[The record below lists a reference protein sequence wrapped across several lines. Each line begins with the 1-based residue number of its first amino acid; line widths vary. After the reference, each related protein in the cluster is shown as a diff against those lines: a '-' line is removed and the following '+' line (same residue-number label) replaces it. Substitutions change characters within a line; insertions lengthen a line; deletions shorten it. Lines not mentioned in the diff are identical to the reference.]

1 MEKANVS
8 AIVKFYN
15 YFMNS
20 PEFKRL
26 ERVENFKEPIVS
38 TTKSVFIGI
47 LIFNIY
53 YLIMYLKG
61 LSPFDDKHI
70 CLSAILFIASTNF
83 VGVIISI
90 YCGLSSFTKIGT
102 YEDLTTL
109 KTELEQV
116 IQKII
121 FSQTLNDRDSSCY
134 IDIKSFSTEI
144 DRITALLYST
154 SIKVFDFSFYKR
166 LSEVLTKILDESI
179 ILSSYLLTYDDL
191 RQCVEKIIL
200 FDINILNS
208 GSISYENSVV
218 DIASANANRYVKDYG
233 KIIKKSDHLKDKC
246 YNFLIEK
253 RFASNPE
260 DLEWLK
266 STDLFDKNDF
276 IFNFE
281 TVRSSYGLT
290 CSEMDKRIVDFRKK
304 INKEKEKNSIN
315 WIY

>member
-1 MEKANVS
+1 MEKASVS
-8 AIVKFYN
+8 AIVKFYK

-20 PEFKRL
+20 PEFKKL

-70 CLSAILFIASTNF
+70 CLSTILFIASTTF

-102 YEDLTTL
+102 YEDIVQL
-109 KTELEQV
+109 KIELENI

-121 FSQTLNDRDSSCY
+121 FNQTLNDGDSSCY
-134 IDIKSFSTEI
+134 IDIKNFSTEI
-144 DRITALLYST
+144 DRITALIYST
-154 SIKVFDFSFYKR
+154 SMKVFDFSFYKR

-218 DIASANANRYVKDYG
+218 DIASANANRCVKDYR

-276 IFNFE
+276 VFNCE

-290 CSEMDKRIVDFRKK
+290 CSEMDKRIAEFRKK